1 MPGGFPYGHDPWLA
15 LLWGT
20 DMTRIFGKRSLD
32 NLSTCH
38 PALRRVAVRA
48 LMLTTQDF
56 TIIEGHRGR
65 AAQEA
70 AYKARAS
77 KVRFPNSAHNQQ
89 PSCALDVIPY
99 PFKGW
104 NDKNIHAELK
114 EIARAFFAA
123 AKAEGV
129 SIRWGGNWS
138 STSVDAPGTK
148 FVDSPHFEL
157 HPWANYASD
166 KPK

>member
-1 MPGGFPYGHDPWLA
+1 MSPV
-15 LLWGT
+15 
-20 DMTRIFGKRSLD
+20 FGKRSLD

-48 LMLTTQDF
+48 LLLSKQDF
-56 TIIEGHRGR
+56 TIIEGHRGQR
-65 AAQEA
+65 EQEA
-70 AYKARAS
+70 AYAKGAS

-114 EIARAFFAA
+114 EIARAFFSA
-123 AKAEGV
+123 AKTEGV
-129 SIRWGGNWS
+129 AIRWGGNWS
-138 STSVDAPGTK
+138 SANVDAPGTK

-157 HPWANYASD
+157 HPWREFA
-166 KPK
+166 

>member
-1 MPGGFPYGHDPWLA
+1 MAPVFS
-15 LLWGT
+15 
-20 DMTRIFGKRSLD
+20 KRSLD
-32 NLSTCH
+32 NLAQCH
-38 PALRRVAVRA
+38 PALQRVARRA
-48 LMLTTQDF
+48 LALTGQDF
-56 TIIEGHRGR
+56 TIIQGHRGR
-65 AAQEA
+65 EAQEA
-70 AYKARAS
+70 AFRAGNT
-77 KVRFPNSAHNQQ
+77 KVRFPNSAHNAQ

-129 SIRWGGNWS
+129 AIRWGGNWS
-138 STSVDAPGTK
+138 TTDVDAKGTK

-157 HPWANYASD
+157 HPWKDWASD
-166 KPK
+166 KLK